1 MVPGTSRIAYTPNGG
16 RIDLSVTEGPTSA
29 VFRTNDTGP
38 SIPEEQRQRVFN
50 SFYRI
55 RGSEG
60 TGSGLGLS
68 IVQSIANKIGATVS
82 FNHAHPA
89 SKSGLSIQVAFRLAQ
104 MT

>member
-1 MVPGTSRIAYTPNGG
+1 MVPGTSRIAYAPNGG
-16 RIDLSVTEGPTSA
+16 RIDLSVAEGPTSTLLL
-29 VFRTNDTGP
+29 VNDTGP

-60 TGSGLGLS
+60 TGSGLGIS
-68 IVQSIANKIGATVS
+68 IVQSIANKIGATVC

-89 SKSGLSIQVAFRLAQ
+89 SKSGLSVQIMFRVSQV
-104 MT
+104 T

>member
-1 MVPGTSRIAYTPNGG
+1 MVPGTSRIACTPNGG
-16 RIDLSVTEGPTSA
+16 RIDLSVTEGPTSTLLL
-29 VFRTNDTGP
+29 VNDTGP
-38 SIPEEQRQRVFN
+38 GIPEEQRQRVFN
-50 SFYRI
+50 SFYRM

-68 IVQSIANKIGATVS
+68 IVQTIANKIAATVS

-89 SKSGLSIQVAFRLAQ
+89 SKSGLSVQVAFRLAQ